1 MIDEKFKIFCGSA
14 NPPLAQAICR
24 YLGVKLGKTEHG
36 RFSDGETRFQILENV
51 RGADVFVVQP
61 CSQPVDFHL
70 MQLLLMIDAF
80 KRASAWRITAVI
92 PYYAYARQDRKDK
105 PRVAISAKLVADLL
119 ETAGASR
126 ALTLDLHAPQIQG
139 YFNVPVDHLFAA
151 PVLVEYF
158 KKKEYGPLTVVSPD
172 AGGVERARYFAKKMD
187 APLA

>member
-1 MIDEKFKIFCGSA
+1 MALASRRHLTTASVGQGSSHARREEFCYSVLGLRRCILLIDEKFKIFCGSA

-80 KRASAWRITAVI
+80 KRASAWRIRGNSVLRLR
-92 PYYAYARQDRKDK
+92 P
-105 PRVAISAKLVADLL
+105 S
-119 ETAGASR
+119 G
-126 ALTLDLHAPQIQG
+126 PQ
-139 YFNVPVDHLFAA
+139 
-151 PVLVEYF
+151 
-158 KKKEYGPLTVVSPD
+158 
-172 AGGVERARYFAKKMD
+172 R
-187 APLA
+187 